1 MSVNADAA
9 ELDKFNSLATQWW
22 DPRGSSR
29 PLHDLNPLRLDYISR
44 GATLAGRQVLDVGCG
59 GGILS
64 EELIENLFL
73 PAFGSAGGPS
83 RDSAVLAAHGGR
95 IALTTDSYVVNPLF
109 FPGGNIGDLAVNG
122 TVNDLLMCGA
132 EPLYLSCGF
141 ILEEGLP
148 LAELRAIVESMR
160 AAAARAGVQLVTGDT
175 KVVDRGKA
183 DGVYINTSG
192 VGAVRGAVG
201 PQRIAPGDAILV
213 SGDLAAHGMAIMSV
227 REGLEFEAPI
237 LSDTAPLTAPVRA
250 LFDAGIEVHCLR
262 DLTRGGLSSALNE
275 LAQARGLALSVDS
288 ERIPVRPV
296 VASACEILGL
306 DPFYVANEGR
316 FVVFLP
322 DAQAEGALEILRAHD
337 CPAAAK
343 CGVVSANPGASVYLN
358 HPYGGRRILHM
369 LSGEQLPRIC

>member
-1 MSVNADAA
+1 MPAPDFTALSCPAPAA
-9 ELDKFNSLATQWW
+9 
-22 DPRGSSR
+22 
-29 PLHDLNPLRLDYISR
+29 HDETV
-44 GATLAGRQVLDVGCG
+44 TL
-59 GGILS
+59 
-64 EELIENLFL
+64 
-73 PAFGSAGGPS
+73 
-83 RDSAVLAAHGGR
+83 AHGGGGTLSQR
-95 IALTTDSYVVNPLF
+95 LFEQVFRPAFANPLLDQRHDGAVFEVAAGQLAFSTDSYVVRPRF

-148 LAELRAIVESMR
+148 IAELRAIVESMR

-175 KVVDRGKA
+175 KVVDRGKG

-192 VGAVRGAVG
+192 VGAVRHALG
-201 PQRIAPGDAILV
+201 PRSIQPGDAILV
-213 SGDLAAHGMAIMSV
+213 SGDLASHGMAIMSV

-250 LFDAGIEVHCLR
+250 LFDAGLDVHCLR
-262 DLTRGGLSSALNE
+262 DLTRGGFSSALNE
-275 LAQARGLALSVDS
+275 LAQARGLIMSVDS
-288 ERIPVRPV
+288 ESIPVEPV

-306 DPFYVANEGR
+306 DPLYVANEGR
-316 FVVFLP
+316 FVAFVP
-322 DAQAEGALEILRAHD
+322 ASEADRALEILRAHH
-337 CPAAAK
+337 CPLAAN
-343 CGVVSANPGASVYLN
+343 CGVVSADPGASVYLK